1 MRTFFLNLIVISFFI
16 GCSSVKQNIADNITY
31 EIINLEVD
39 IAHNFQNALGNLL
52 GGNLDKALEG
62 DIKVY
67 LAIKNKNSME
77 LITKKIQYNVFMNN
91 IYIGRGLISDD
102 IIIPSNGKKTLKL
115 PLHVNS
121 KVLLSKGINLFN
133 KRSVNVIVKGTCTYS
148 GVFGEEHIPFEIQN
162 GKITLK

>member
-1 MRTFFLNLIVISFFI
+1 MRILFFKLVVIIFFL
-16 GCSSVKQNIADNITY
+16 GCSNLKQNIADNITY

-39 IAHNFQNALGNLL
+39 IASNFQNSLSNLL
-52 GGNLDKALEG
+52 GGNIDKALEG

-67 LAIKNKNSME
+67 LSIKNKNSME
-77 LITKKIQYNVFMNN
+77 LITKKIKYNVFINN

-102 IIIPSNGKKTLKL
+102 VIIPSNGEETLKL
-115 PLHVNS
+115 PLHINS
-121 KVLLSKGINLFN
+121 KVLLSNGINLSGN
-133 KRSVNVIVKGTCTYS
+133 SPINLTVKGTCTYS